1 MKNNTKKYTVIFTC
15 DEDGMLHCE
24 RENSGFNAF
33 EILGMLEN
41 VQIQI
46 VQIMHGKIEIPIE
59 NTKISILDKERITI
73 DYVIKNHD
81 ISERLKSA
89 LKGYMDY
96 FKDVMYLNQVDATL
110 MRKRI
115 RNVGRF
121 TEMQLMEL
129 KEKLLN
135 NK

>member
-73 DYVIKNHD
+73 DYVI
-81 ISERLKSA
+81 

>member
-1 MKNNTKKYTVIFTC
+1 MKIKTYKVEFYQDENNN
-15 DEDGMLHCE
+15 LHCE
-24 RENSGFNAF
+24 RENDGFNSL
-33 EILGMLEN
+33 EILGMLEETK
-41 VQIQI
+41 IQI
-46 VQIMHGKIEIPIE
+46 IRLMNGEIKIPIE
-59 NTKISILDKERITI
+59 NTKISILEKNRITI
-73 DYVIKNHD
+73 DYVVKNCD

-96 FKDVMYLNQVDATL
+96 FKKVMYLDQVDATL

-129 KEKLLN
+129 KEELLN
-135 NK
+135 K